1 MGADPADRGRGD
13 AVADPCR
20 VAARPRRGDRP
31 QAGVPQRRLQRHH
44 ARQPLLPGGQRLH
57 PDFRPDAQRQS
68 GAWLALSVRRLYR
81 LRHQH
86 LDRLMGARLHRRIS
100 RRGVA
105 RRRPADRRL
114 PPHGGAGSA
123 PDHGHDRALDRVR
136 GPDAV
141 GVRRRLLSDPDPGLA
156 GRPDRAAAGDRGQ
169 IVRRGGLSALSDGAA
184 RDLRRCRGDRY
195 RDVAGAEPHP
205 RRHDGA
211 RRRR

>member
-20 VAARPRRGDRP
+20 LAARPRRGDR
-31 QAGVPQRRLQRHH
+31 QEAGLSQRRLQRHH
-44 ARQPLLPGGQRLH
+44 ARQPLLPGGKRVH
-57 PDFRPDAQRQS
+57 ADFRPDAQRQS

-86 LDRLMGARLHRRIS
+86 LDRLLGARLHRRVS
-100 RRGVA
+100 RRGA
-105 RRRPADRRL
+105 GRRRPADRRL

-123 PDHGHDRALDRVR
+123 PDHGHDRALDRVC

-141 GVRRRLLSDPDPGLA
+141 GVRRRFLSDPDPELA
-156 GRPDRAAAGDRGQ
+156 GRPDRIAAGHRGQ
-169 IVRRGGLSALSDGAA
+169 IVGRGGLSAVPDGAA
-184 RDLRRCRGDRY
+184 GDLRSCGRDRH
-195 RDVAGAEPHP
+195 RDVAGAQSNP
-205 RRHDGA
+205 RRDDGA